1 MRSMTGFGTGIAENN
16 NWRCEISIYSVNHKR
31 LDLHLSLPYFLR
43 NAEQGIRTIIT
54 DRIKRG
60 NVTVDIKLYNLSES
74 NSNWRFNTALIN
86 QAIQYA
92 STLADNEDKVTYS
105 AVLQALSL
113 PNAIIEEAP
122 TFGDEDRAMVMSVL
136 NKSLDEFIVSSEKEG
151 LHLQEELTQR
161 LNDFRTAL
169 HVLKE
174 CAPRVQRELE
184 ENLRNRLL
192 EFFPAGDYDEKR
204 LLEELVYYINK
215 TSIDEELV
223 RLDSHLNK
231 VSELFQSTEPLGR
244 SCDFYFQEM
253 NREINTSGSKINDA
267 QGSQAVVE
275 MKTILE
281 QMREQI
287 QNVV

>member
-1 MRSMTGFGTGIAENN
+1 MRSMTGFGTSLAENN

-31 LDLHLSLPYFLR
+31 LDLHLSLPSFLR
-43 NAEQGIRTIIT
+43 NDEQTIRSLIT
-54 DRIKRG
+54 DRVKRG
-60 NVTVDIKLYNLSES
+60 NVTVDIKLFNLSDS

-86 QAIQYA
+86 QALNYA
-92 STLADNEDKVTYS
+92 STIVSSEDKITYQT
-105 AVLQALSL
+105 VFQALSL
-113 PNAIIEEAP
+113 PNALIEEAP
-122 TFGDEDRAMVMSVL
+122 SFAEEDRMMVLDVLSMSLEAFVQ
-136 NKSLDEFIVSSEKEG
+136 STITEG
-151 LHLQEELTQR
+151 EHLKEELLQR
-161 LNDFRTAL
+161 LKDFKTAL
-169 HVLKE
+169 NVLKA
-174 CAPRVQRELE
+174 CAPRVQLELE

-192 EFFPAGDYDEKR
+192 EFFPTGDFDEKR

-231 VSELFQSTEPLGR
+231 ISDLFFSKEPIGR
-244 SCDFYFQEM
+244 SCDFYFQEI

-267 QGSQAVVE
+267 EGSQAVVE

>member
-1 MRSMTGFGTGIAENN
+1 MRSMTGFGSSVAENC

-31 LDLHLSLPYFLR
+31 LDLHLSLPSFLR
-43 NAEQGIRTIIT
+43 NYEQEIRSLIT
-54 DRIKRG
+54 NKVKRG
-60 NVTVDIKLYNLSES
+60 NITVDIRLLNISDS
-74 NSNWRFNTALIN
+74 NSKWRFNIALIN
-86 QAIQYA
+86 QAINFA
-92 STLADNEDKVTYS
+92 STLASPDDKITYHT
-105 AVLQALSL
+105 VFQALTL
-113 PNAIIEEAP
+113 PNALIEEAP
-122 TFGDEDRAMVMSVL
+122 SFDEEDRLMVFGVL
-136 NKSLDEFIVSSEKEG
+136 AKSLDSFINSTIVEG
-151 LHLQEELTQR
+151 EHLKEELLQR
-161 LNDFRTAL
+161 LNDFMVAL
-169 HVLKE
+169 KVLRD

-184 ENLRNRLL
+184 EKLRSRLY
-192 EFFPAGDYDEKR
+192 EFFPTGDFDEKR

-223 RLDSHLNK
+223 RLDSHFNK
-231 VSELFQSTEPLGR
+231 VLELFHSEEPIGR